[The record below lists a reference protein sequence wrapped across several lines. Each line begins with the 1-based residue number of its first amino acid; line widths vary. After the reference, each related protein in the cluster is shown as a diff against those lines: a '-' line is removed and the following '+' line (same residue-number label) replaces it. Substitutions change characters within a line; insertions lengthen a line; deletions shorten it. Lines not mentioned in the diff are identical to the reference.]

1 MAKCGGK
8 SGGRARTAAS
18 APRAVQVI
26 FWLVLL
32 VFLAPALLALALR
45 TMAGQPHWSEASH
58 APTGQAPKPDVCP
71 AAVVQVYAARTW
83 GVRGAIGVH
92 TWIATKRG
100 GADHYR
106 RHEVIGWRLRSR
118 GTAVVQ
124 RKGDADAM
132 WFSNAPQLLTDL
144 RGDQMEHVIDKIEQA
159 IERYPYARQYRMWP
173 GPNSNTFVAFV
184 ARAVPEL
191 RLALPP
197 TAIGKDYLGHA
208 PGSAVDSGE
217 TIDPAGTADT
227 AVAKVAMV
235 TDADALGQNRLL
247 RSTFIGAAPSG
258 TGFQISL
265 FGAVGVLAARREGL
279 EVNLL
284 GLVAGFRPWPLALK
298 LPGFGSLPAPA
309 PYRSGHDG

>member
-26 FWLVLL
+26 FWIVLL
-32 VFLAPALLALALR
+32 LFLAPALLALALR
-45 TMAGQPHWSEASH
+45 AMAGQPHWNEASH
-58 APTGQAPKPDVCP
+58 ASTGQAPKPDVFP

-92 TWIATKRG
+92 TWIATKRR

-106 RHEVIGWRLRSR
+106 RHEVIGWRLRR
-118 GTAVVQ
+118 EGTAVIE
-124 RKGDADAM
+124 RPGIADAM

-144 RGDQMEHVIDKIEQA
+144 RGDEVEHVIDKIEQA
-159 IERYPYARQYRMWP
+159 VKRYPYARQYRMWP

-197 TAIGKDYLGHA
+197 TSIGKDYLVHA
-208 PGSAVDSGE
+208 PG
-217 TIDPAGTADT
+217 PAGDTSGTVDTSGTGDT
-227 AVAKVAMV
+227 AVTRAAMV
-235 TDADALGQNRLL
+235 TDADTLGQSRLAH
-247 RSTFIGAAPSG
+247 SAFIGAAPSG

-265 FGAVGVLAARREGL
+265 FGAVGVLAARREGF

-284 GLVAGFRPWPLALK
+284 GLVAGFRPWPPALK

-309 PYRSGHDG
+309 PYRDGHDG